1 MKAEKLVLSSV
12 MLSLT
17 YAGNVM
23 ADDAAA
29 SEHDVHNDNTKPNIV
44 FIMADDLG
52 WNDLGYTGSDYYESP
67 NIDRLATQGMI
78 FTNAYSAAANSAPS
92 RACFMSGMYTPRH
105 GIYTVSPSDRGDK
118 TKRKLIP
125 IPNTE
130 DLRSSFVT
138 LGEALK
144 EQGYT
149 CGHVGKW
156 HLGDDADGTGPLSQ
170 GFDLNIAGCRAGT
183 PYSYFYPYCSKKKNA
198 CHPGLDKGKE
208 GEYLT
213 DRLTDEAVKFILD
226 SEKEN
231 KPFFLYMA
239 HYAVHAPFHTDKRFI
254 GHYQDDKSKSDQAKS
269 FATLIEGMDKSLGD
283 LMDYLNS
290 KGIAENTLIIFL
302 GDNGGDAP
310 LGPSRG
316 YSSSA
321 PFRGKK
327 GSEFEG
333 GMRVPCIIGW
343 AKPSNGNK
351 FQKKLPI
358 ETGGVQSQLG
368 TVMDIYPTLASLS
381 GADIPSSHI
390 VDGHDLSVLLTGEK
404 DPEKEESFLM
414 HFPHSHRGSYFTMY
428 REGDWKL
435 IYYYNP
441 EHPERPDCALYNLK
455 SDPYEHNEV
464 SVSYPD
470 KTRYMLYKMK
480 ERLEKEGALYP
491 VDFDGK
497 EIKPN
502 IEFFFK

>member
-156 HLGDDADGTGPLSQ
+156 HLGDDGRYT
-170 GFDLNIAGCRAGT
+170 N
-183 PYSYFYPYCSKKKNA
+183 
-198 CHPGLDKGKE
+198 KE
-208 GEYLT
+208 
-213 DRLTDEAVKFILD
+213 K
-226 SEKEN
+226 
-231 KPFFLYMA
+231 
-239 HYAVHAPFHTDKRFI
+239 
-254 GHYQDDKSKSDQAKS
+254 
-269 FATLIEGMDKSLGD
+269 
-283 LMDYLNS
+283 
-290 KGIAENTLIIFL
+290 
-302 GDNGGDAP
+302 
-310 LGPSRG
+310 
-316 YSSSA
+316 
-321 PFRGKK
+321 
-327 GSEFEG
+327 
-333 GMRVPCIIGW
+333 
-343 AKPSNGNK
+343 
-351 FQKKLPI
+351 
-358 ETGGVQSQLG
+358 
-368 TVMDIYPTLASLS
+368 
-381 GADIPSSHI
+381 
-390 VDGHDLSVLLTGEK
+390 SVL
-404 DPEKEESFLM
+404 
-414 HFPHSHRGSYFTMY
+414 Y
-428 REGDWKL
+428 
-435 IYYYNP
+435 
-441 EHPERPDCALYNLK
+441 
-455 SDPYEHNEV
+455 
-464 SVSYPD
+464 
-470 KTRYMLYKMK
+470 
-480 ERLEKEGALYP
+480 
-491 VDFDGK
+491 
-497 EIKPN
+497 
-502 IEFFFK
+502 